1 MTKEEE
7 ALVCEWLG
15 IPQKEPAQW
24 TIVFPGDSVGLK
36 WSPPFLEEA
45 QADEYLAE
53 PGIVGKGYRKQF
65 TDAVY
70 PDLLSW
76 SGFGLMVEALERKGR
91 HVDFALNRYCGKYEV
106 EVNTNDRGEVSGC
119 DSMPEALAQ
128 AVLALAKKERG

>member
-1 MTKEEE
+1 MMTKEEQ

-15 IPQKEPAQW
+15 IPA
-24 TIVFPGDSVGLK
+24 T
-36 WSPPFLEEA
+36 LEEW
-45 QADEYLAE
+45 
-53 PGIVGKGYRKQF
+53 IF
-65 TDAVY
+65 TRNSRGDITSGCKRDTPLTVY
-70 PDLLSW
+70 PNLLDW